1 MLSIH
6 KKIYKNIKE
15 LGIDCHWRKDNIT
28 SLIRPCQYNKG
39 KVDWIGVRYGKQ
51 EWEIKT
57 LNKGAIDG
65 ELGFQKHACIQ
76 YAIAANGF
84 EINLFHSVPH
94 DAVDRDELHRK
105 LMNLEDRKKI
115 ENELRKLKGHGIC
128 WHIDDAKFYLDKD
141 DISKFY
147 DFYIYND
154 SEGKLSSLGKFFEPD
169 DINLKDEESICN
181 LVNEYVSLLIP
192 LYNLV
197 SFRLNSVI

>member
-1 MLSIH
+1 M
-6 KKIYKNIKE
+6 
-15 LGIDCHWRKDNIT
+15 
-28 SLIRPCQYNKG
+28 
-39 KVDWIGVRYGKQ
+39 
-51 EWEIKT
+51 
-57 LNKGAIDG
+57 
-65 ELGFQKHACIQ
+65 
-76 YAIAANGF
+76 
-84 EINLFHSVPH
+84 PH

-115 ENELRKLKGHGIC
+115 ENELRKLKGHGLC

-147 DFYIYND
+147 DFYISND

-181 LVNEYVSLLIP
+181 LVNEYISLLIP